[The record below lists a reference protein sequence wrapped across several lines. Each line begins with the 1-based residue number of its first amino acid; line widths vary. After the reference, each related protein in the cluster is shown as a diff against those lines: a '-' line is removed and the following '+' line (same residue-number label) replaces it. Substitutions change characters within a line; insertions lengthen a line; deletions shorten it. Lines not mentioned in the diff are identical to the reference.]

1 MALSTAFSQR
11 LLKWFEVNKRNFS
24 WRKTRD
30 PFKILV
36 AEILLRKTDAPKVES
51 VYENFIEKFPGP
63 ETIANA
69 SFPQLEACLKPLG
82 LYRKRARELKSLAE
96 SLVQK
101 YGGQVPSLKEEL
113 LSLPGVGD
121 YTANA
126 VLCFAFGANVPLLDT
141 NLIRVLRRVFGHA
154 SLKARART
162 DRQLWAIA
170 ESMVPQGKAR
180 EFNLAVLDFAALV
193 CKAKNPRCSVCPLND
208 MCLAFKG
215 NVPF

>member
-1 MALSTAFSQR
+1 MALNTVFSQK
-11 LLKWFEVNKRNFS
+11 LLKWFEVNKRSFS
-24 WRKTRD
+24 WRETRD

-51 VYENFIEKFPGP
+51 IYENFVEKFRDP
-63 ETIANA
+63 ETIANT
-69 SFPQLEACLKPLG
+69 SLPQLEACLKPLG
-82 LYRKRARELKSLAE
+82 LYRRRAKELKSLAE

-101 YGGQVPSLKEEL
+101 YGGRVPCLKEEL
-113 LSLPGVGD
+113 LNLPGVGD

-126 VLCFAFGANVPLLDT
+126 VLCFACGANVPLLDT

-154 SLKARART
+154 SLRARART
-162 DRQLWAIA
+162 DKQLWAIA
-170 ESMVPQGKAR
+170 GSIVPQGKAR

-193 CKAKNPRCSVCPLND
+193 CRAKNPRCPTCPLND

-215 NVPF
+215 GVPF